1 MSSLKII
8 INPLGTLIKNC
19 KIINLN
25 ICLFVKNVI
34 QNMAQ
39 ASNKLLC
46 PKCKSNVVRI
56 LLTEGVSGKEWFC
69 QKHGI
74 IHKAILAKK

>member
-1 MSSLKII
+1 
-8 INPLGTLIKNC
+8 
-19 KIINLN
+19 
-25 ICLFVKNVI
+25 
-34 QNMAQ
+34 MAQ

-69 QKHGI
+69 QRHGI